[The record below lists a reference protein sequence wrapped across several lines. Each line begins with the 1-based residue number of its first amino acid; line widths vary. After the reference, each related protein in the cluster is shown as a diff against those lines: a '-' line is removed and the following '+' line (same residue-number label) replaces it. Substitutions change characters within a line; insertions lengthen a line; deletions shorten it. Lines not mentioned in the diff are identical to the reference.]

1 MQARDVKRASGRGA
15 GRRSARPGQRP
26 AACVKPC
33 GWRWRVGPG
42 QCPGGWWCGH
52 RLYSATAPEDTVAER
67 SASAAIV
74 GVAESDEIGN
84 VPGKSALQ
92 LHAEAAFNALEDAG
106 LSKADVD
113 GLFTAGYSTYD
124 TGEYLGISP
133 RYTDSTSVGGSS
145 FVIHV
150 GHAAAAIAA
159 GRCEVALI
167 THGQAGRSARTPVVR
182 DAGLPIAQYESPYGI
197 IGQPI
202 AYSMAASRYMHRYG
216 EDRTRQA
223 LAEIAVAT
231 RKWAV
236 LNPKAMMREPLSFDD
251 YHDSRWISYPFHL
264 LDCCIVTDAGA
275 AVVVTSAER
284 ARSLPKEPVWVLGA
298 AEHHDHAGISQM
310 GDLTLTPAHVT
321 GPAALA
327 EAGVTHADIDLAMIY
342 DSFTYTVLVTLESLG
357 YCGPGEGPD
366 FVADQRTAPGGGF
379 PMNTSG
385 GGLSY
390 THPGMYGIFLVVEAV
405 RQLRGEAGARQVE
418 DVRLSLVN
426 GTGGSLSSTGTIVL
440 GVG

>member
-1 MQARDVKRASGRGA
+1 M
-15 GRRSARPGQRP
+15 
-26 AACVKPC
+26 
-33 GWRWRVGPG
+33 
-42 QCPGGWWCGH
+42 
-52 RLYSATAPEDTVAER
+52 AER

-167 THGQAGRSARTPVVR
+167 THGQAGRSARAPVVR

-284 ARSLPKEPVWVLGA
+284 ARSLPKKPVWVLGA

-366 FVADQRTAPGGGF
+366 FVADQRTAPGGDF

-440 GVG
+440 WVG